1 MARKDF
7 NKRTGAIYALAMEQG
22 ISEEEL
28 FKYTEM
34 IFSFLYLKEGS
45 KQKGRIANDTRTES
59 IVRVQ

>member
-1 MARKDF
+1 MAKKDF
-7 NKRTGAIYALAMEQG
+7 TRRTGEIYSLAIQQG
-22 ISEEEL
+22 IDEDEL

-45 KQKGRIANDTRTES
+45 KQKGRIANDSRTES